1 MDEYIEEYNR
11 ILEGTNF
18 VVKIRDQIGYL
29 ESAERFEEEIK
40 YINIINNYDD
50 EHHESYNLVLKINDT
65 KKTVIIYEDIY
76 SDVYMRYEIDEEKY
90 KLIKKIIEK
99 TIELLKK
106 QYKNNADEEDKYQI
120 EKHHFKKVL
129 GIDKINEEVMLKY
142 YKKTGVI
149 NNFASLIDIQNMRR
163 SNDQSDLLKIKKIEI
178 INNLLKELGY
188 TSVMD
193 KQLIEKETIS
203 NKINELIETN
213 KFFNCS
219 KERDLLFP
227 SIKDRLNTFKSI
239 MSYMNSIFCNYG
251 FNLQRVRIRD
261 RKKSVNKIDN
271 YKIELLNGIDEIIK
285 FRIAQNYKFYDS
297 NNLILLNNKFIDDR
311 VVLWKDLAPQK
322 IVDNEKIIFIK
333 KDKIV
338 YINTENDN
346 TNLDID
352 YELNYDFDNLYDN
365 TQKTNDIINIL

>member
-1 MDEYIEEYNR
+1 MFIYNK
-11 ILEGTNF
+11 ILET
-18 VVKIRDQIGYL
+18 
-29 ESAERFEEEIK
+29 S
-40 YINIINNYDD
+40 
-50 EHHESYNLVLKINDT
+50 
-65 KKTVIIYEDIY
+65 DISELTY
-76 SDVYMRYEIDEEKY
+76 Q
-90 KLIKKIIEK
+90 
-99 TIELLKK
+99 ELLKK

-213 KFFNCS
+213 KFFNCG

-227 SIKDRLNTFKSI
+227 STRDRLNTFKSI
-239 MSYMNSIFCNYG
+239 MAYMNSIFCNYG
-251 FNLQRVRIRD
+251 FNLVSEQL
-261 RKKSVNKIDN
+261 RKKKISKKNKVNY

-285 FRIAQNYKFYDS
+285 FRIALRYKFYDS
-297 NNLILLNNKFIDDR
+297 GNLIMLNNEFIDNN
-311 VVLWKDLAPQK
+311 VILWKELAP
-322 IVDNEKIIFIK
+322 EKIIDNCKIVIK
-333 KDKIV
+333 KK
-338 YINTENDN
+338 
-346 TNLDID
+346 DIQSLNIILESD
-352 YELNYDFDNLYDN
+352 VFTDEDLNYDYDIMHDNN
-365 TQKTNDIINIL
+365 TQINEIFVDVL